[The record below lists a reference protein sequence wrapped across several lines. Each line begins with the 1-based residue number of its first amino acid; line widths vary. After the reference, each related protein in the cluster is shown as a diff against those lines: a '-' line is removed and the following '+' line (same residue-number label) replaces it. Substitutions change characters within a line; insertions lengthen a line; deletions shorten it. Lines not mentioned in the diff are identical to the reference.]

1 MLAAGLGFHSR
12 VWFSFNA
19 TLRQDIRDGI
29 KEGYSSLGSCASLR
43 PRVTRWDHG
52 QEDDSVL
59 TLCATVSVKVNHL
72 EGTGRLEG
80 LLQTVSSNFGGG
92 HFRAVCL
99 ESPLTSAPGLPW
111 GLYLAMSNITSSSS
125 AAVFLHVLL
134 QTVKHPASTKPP
146 LNHGEVLACLENN
159 FLGKCYISGQTMI
172 LTGVLLS

>member
-1 MLAAGLGFHSR
+1 MLAAGLGFHTR

-19 TLRQDIRDGI
+19 TLRQDVRDGI
-29 KEGYSSLGSCASLR
+29 KEGYSSLGSSASLR
-43 PRVTRWDHG
+43 PRVTRWDQG

-111 GLYLAMSNITSSSS
+111 GLYLAMSNITSSSA

-134 QTVKHPASTKPP
+134 QTNTQHPPNLPMSRGK
-146 LNHGEVLACLENN
+146 VLACL
-159 FLGKCYISGQTMI
+159 
-172 LTGVLLS
+172 

>member
-1 MLAAGLGFHSR
+1 MLAAGLGFLTR

-29 KEGYSSLGSCASLR
+29 KEGYSSLGSCASLH
-43 PRVTRWDHG
+43 PRVTRWDQG

-72 EGTGRLEG
+72 EATGRLEG

-92 HFRAVCL
+92 HLRVVCL

-111 GLYLAMSNITSSSS
+111 GLYLAMSNITSA

-134 QTVKHPASTKPP
+134 QTNTQHPPNLPMKPWE
-146 LNHGEVLACLENN
+146 G
-159 FLGKCYISGQTMI
+159 
-172 LTGVLLS
+172 TGMPIE